1 MKGKNIF
8 IDGKVSV
15 GNAKGNNKTTK
26 NQTID
31 ENQI

>member
-8 IDGKVSV
+8 IDGKASI
-15 GNAKGNNKTTK
+15 GNAKGNNKATK

-31 ENQI
+31 KSQI